1 MSRICSK
8 CGLMKDDF
16 PHKKSYCRQCG
27 NEMCRDYKRRNRE
40 KIAEYN
46 KKYKEE
52 HKDEISVYNHNYN
65 LDNRQVIQERQ
76 TRTAKERRK
85 TDENYN
91 TARRYCSKLKD
102 DVKSIFSIRENRC
115 KETYSCKPS
124 FIIAWFELLFD
135 GEMTWDNHGSLW
147 HIDHIKPCCSY
158 NLLNKDELKACFHWS
173 NLRPLLALE
182 NQKKTNKIDEDL
194 IKEYKVISEKFLE
207 LYENL

>member
-1 MSRICSK
+1 MSKECSK

-27 NEMCRDYKRRNRE
+27 NEMCRDYKRRNKE

-52 HKDEISVYNHNYN
+52 HKHEVSVYNHNYN
-65 LDNRQVIQERQ
+65 LENRQAIQERQ
-76 TRTAKERRK
+76 TKTAKERRK
-85 TDENYN
+85 TDVNYN
-91 TARRYCSKLKD
+91 LIRKHCSRLKKNIKAVFNMKD
-102 DVKSIFSIRENRC
+102 DKC
-115 KETYSCKPS
+115 KELYSCKPS
-124 FIIAWFELLFD
+124 LIIAWFEYLFD
-135 GEMTWDNHGSLW
+135 KEMSWGNHGSLW

-158 NLLNKDELKACFHWS
+158 NLINEPELKACFHWS

-182 NQKKTNKIDEDL
+182 NQKKTNKIDEEL
-194 IKEYKVISEKFLE
+194 IKEYKILSEKFLE

>member
-1 MSRICSK
+1 MSRKCSK
-8 CGLMKDDF
+8 CGLMKDEF

-65 LDNRQVIQERQ
+65 LDNRKAIQERV

-85 TDENYN
+85 TDDNYN
-91 TARRYCSKLKD
+91 IARIYRHRLNK
-102 DVKSIFSIRENRC
+102 DVKLTFKIDEKRC
-115 KETYSCKPS
+115 NKIYSCKPS
-124 FIIAWFELLFD
+124 LIIAWFEYLFNK
-135 GEMTWDNHGSLW
+135 EMYWKNHGSLW

-158 NLLNKDELKACFHWS
+158 NLVNEEELKACFHWS
-173 NLRPLLALE
+173 NLRPLLVLE
-182 NQKKTNKIDEDL
+182 NQKKTNKIDEEL
-194 IKEYKVISEKFLE
+194 IKEYKILSENFLE

>member
-1 MSRICSK
+1 MSKQCSK
-8 CGLMKDDF
+8 CGEMKEDF

-27 NEMCRDYKRRNRE
+27 NEMTRDYKRRNKE

-52 HKDEISVYNHNYN
+52 HKDEVSVYNHNYN
-65 LDNRQVIQERQ
+65 LDNRKTIQERQ
-76 TRTAKERRK
+76 TKTAKERRK

-91 TARRYCSKLKD
+91 LIRKYCGRLKKNIKAVFNMKD
-102 DVKSIFSIRENRC
+102 DKCE
-115 KETYSCKPS
+115 ELYSCKPS
-124 FIIAWFELLFD
+124 LIIGWFEYLFD
-135 GEMTWDNHGSLW
+135 KGMNWENHGSLW

-158 NLLNKDELKACFHWS
+158 NLINEDELKACFHWS

-182 NQKKTNKIDEDL
+182 NQKKTNKIDEEL
-194 IKEYKVISEKFLE
+194 IKEYKTITEIFLE